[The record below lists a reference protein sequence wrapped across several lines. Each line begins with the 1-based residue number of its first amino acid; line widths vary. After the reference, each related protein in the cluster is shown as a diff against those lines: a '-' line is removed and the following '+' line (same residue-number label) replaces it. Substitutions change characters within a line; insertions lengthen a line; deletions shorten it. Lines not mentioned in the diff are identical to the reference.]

1 MHQSQVELIC
11 YVSDVIQNRLRQVTM
26 KFSLKTV
33 NLKNVK
39 AWDKPA
45 CYQLNVTVGAY
56 LKILYIYRLLTKQ
69 GVNMA
74 GYNGQIF
81 FCILVDRDGVEVH
94 KDQNKKRMRPISSH
108 SDQTSLVNRGFVIL
122 LKKNTY

>member
-1 MHQSQVELIC
+1 MIQYICMHQSQVELIC
-11 YVSDVIQNRLRQVTM
+11 YVSNVIQNRLRQVTM

-56 LKILYIYRLLTKQ
+56 LKILYIIIQVIDQAR
-69 GVNMA
+69 
-74 GYNGQIF
+74 GQYGWI
-81 FCILVDRDGVEVH
+81 
-94 KDQNKKRMRPISSH
+94 
-108 SDQTSLVNRGFVIL
+108 
-122 LKKNTY
+122 